1 MASQSLKARLVQMA
15 CDISNQ
21 LRDVDE
27 IQVEEIL
34 AAGLEQYVMI
44 DVRPE
49 AERAVSVI
57 PGALSIDEFERNA
70 DSLNDKTL
78 VAYCTAGYRSGV
90 YARQQTSKGRS
101 IFNLRGGVLSWCDH
115 QQQLNDAEGNPTHRV
130 HVYGK
135 MWNLVSEPYEGVW

>member
-1 MASQSLKARLVQMA
+1 MA

-27 IQVEEIL
+27 IQVEEVI
-34 AAGLEQYVMI
+34 AAGLEQFVMI

-57 PGALSIDEFERNA
+57 PGALSIDEFKRNV

-78 VAYCTAGYRSGV
+78 IAYCTAGYRSGV
-90 YARQQTSKGRS
+90 YAKEQKSHGLMIR
-101 IFNLRGGVLSWCDH
+101 NLRGGVLSWCE
-115 QQQLNDAEGNPTHRV
+115 QEQQLLDPEGQPTYRV

-135 MWNLVSEPYEGVW
+135 MWNLVSDPYEGVW

>member
-1 MASQSLKARLVQMA
+1 MT

-21 LRDVDE
+21 LQDVKE

-34 AAGLEQYVMI
+34 NSGSEQYVMI

-57 PGALSIDEFERNA
+57 PGAVSIEEFERDSESFA
-70 DSLNDKTL
+70 DKKL

-90 YARQQTSKGRS
+90 YARKKSVDGPT
-101 IFNLRGGVLSWCDH
+101 ILNLRGGVLSWCEHEQPLSDT
-115 QQQLNDAEGNPTHRV
+115 DGKPTHRV
-130 HVYGK
+130 HVYGR
-135 MWNLVSEPYEGVW
+135 MWNLVSKPYEGVW